1 MVIEQLSFRV
11 PPAAQAQFLE
21 MDAAIWTPALA
32 AQPGFLGKEVWRE
45 ADAPDAL
52 HLIIR
57 WASRAEW
64 KAVDTGLL
72 AETDRQ
78 FCAAVGAVFPVLRC
92 LDQDVI

>member
-1 MVIEQLSFRV
+1 MVIEQLTFSV
-11 PPAAQAQFLE
+11 PPADQARFLA

-57 WASRAEW
+57 WASRADMEGGRPR
-64 KAVDTGLL
+64 AAGRHGT
-72 AETDRQ
+72 A